1 MNSLNKPVWLIIPV
15 LLALGSCRAPGSY
28 KDQVTLQPAEKPLEV
43 SIGSETKNF
52 IHYSQFVRID
62 GVSYLGILNF
72 ERNRIEI
79 YNLDSRALC
88 REFQFYKDGPDTFG
102 EVSGFFI
109 ENLDS
114 LIVDCF
120 YQRAVG
126 IIDGYGKVL
135 KEIPYQKDINGRQ
148 FRITIPWFGLRPY
161 KIGNIIN
168 FLQVYQAD
176 ESMGI
181 LTEEKRKETFLNVAL
196 KTTTGESITM
206 PLTYP
211 EEMVGRDITQSTNVM
226 RTEGSDGCFVYHFWN
241 LDDLFVTDDH
251 KSFRKTRIESNY
263 RFNFNDDHYKYIY
276 DVRRA
281 YLNSLSH
288 DMVRD
293 MLYDKYRGCY
303 YIFIMKRDENLD
315 AQSDLFLKMK
325 YPDCFILILD
335 EDLKH
340 MGEVFLPDNIYSFQ
354 VSFITPEG
362 LYISEDHPNN
372 PEFNE
377 DFMRFRLFKLVKL

>member
-1 MNSLNKPVWLIIPV
+1 MNSLSKYFWLIVPV
-15 LLALGSCRAPGSY
+15 VLTLGSCVGPGSY
-28 KDQVTLQPAEKPLEV
+28 KDLFTLEPAKNPLEV
-43 SIGSETKNF
+43 PIGSETKNF
-52 IHYSQFVRID
+52 VNYSQFVKID
-62 GVSYLGILNF
+62 GVNYLGVLNY

-79 YNLDSRALC
+79 YDLNSGILVRKLQIPN
-88 REFQFYKDGPDTFG
+88 EGPEAFG
-102 EVSGFFI
+102 ELSGFFI

-120 YQRAVG
+120 YQRIAGVV
-126 IIDGYGKVL
+126 DGQGVIL
-135 KEIPYQKDINGRQ
+135 KKIPYQMDINGRQ
-148 FRITIPWFGLRPY
+148 FRITMPWFGLRPY
-161 KIGNIIN
+161 KIGNVIN

-196 KTTTGESITM
+196 NTITGVSITL

-211 EEMVGRDITQSTNVM
+211 EEMVGRDITQTTNVM
-226 RTEGSDGCFVYHFWN
+226 RTEGYDGCFVYHFWN

-251 KSFRKTRIESNY
+251 KSFRKIHIECNY
-263 RFNFNDDHYKYIY
+263 RFSFNEDHYKYIH
-276 DVRRA
+276 DIRGA

-293 MLYDKYRGCY
+293 MLYDKYRDCF
-303 YIFIMKRDENLD
+303 YIFIMKRDEELD
-315 AQSDLFLKMK
+315 AESDLFLKMK

-335 EDLKH
+335 KSFHH
-340 MGEVFLPDNIYSFQ
+340 MGEVFLPDNTYSFQ
-354 VSFITPEG
+354 FSFITPDG

-372 PEFNE
+372 PEFDE
-377 DFMRFRLFKLVKL
+377 DFMRFRLFKLEKL

>member
-1 MNSLNKPVWLIIPV
+1 MHRFFLILITEILV
-15 LLALGSCRAPGSY
+15 LGACKSPGYY
-28 KDQVTLQPAEKPLEV
+28 KDRFTLEAAEKPLEV

-52 IHYSQFVRID
+52 VHYSQFVRID

-79 YNLDSRALC
+79 YNLDTKTLF
-88 REFQFYKDGPDTFG
+88 RELQFFKDGPDAFG

-114 LIVDCF
+114 LIVDSF
-120 YQRAVG
+120 YQRVAG
-126 IIDGYGKVL
+126 IIDGHGKV
-135 KEIPYQKDINGRQ
+135 KKKIPYQKDTNGRQ
-148 FRITIPWFGLRPY
+148 FRVTLPWFGLRPY
-161 KIGNIIN
+161 KIGEIIN

-196 KTTTGESITM
+196 NTTTGNSITL

-226 RTEGSDGCFVYHFWN
+226 RTEGYDGCFIYHFWN
-241 LDDLFVTDDH
+241 LYDLFVTDDH
-251 KSFRKTRIESNY
+251 ESFRKIHIESNY
-263 RFNFNDDHYKYIY
+263 RLNFNEDHYKYIY
-276 DVRRA
+276 DVRKA

-293 MLYDKYRGCY
+293 MLYDEYRKCY
-303 YIFIMKRDENLD
+303 YIFIMKRNENLD
-315 AQSDLFLKMK
+315 AKSDLFLRMK

-335 EDLKH
+335 KDLKH
-340 MGEVFLPDNIYSFQ
+340 MGEVFLPDNTYSFQ
-354 VSFITPEG
+354 ISFITPEG

-372 PEFNE
+372 PEFDE
-377 DFMRFRLFKLVKL
+377 DYMRFRLFKLVKL